1 MSALDEFMDEM
12 QQKKAEQQSTS
23 EKRYYWL
30 KLPVDFFRQ
39 KEIKKLRRIP
49 GGDTYTIIYQKMLLL
64 SLETGGRLYYEGV
77 EEDFASELALDID
90 EDVEAVKITIQFLMA
105 NNILFQNNV
114 VEFELLTAHEMTGSE
129 TDAARRKRKSRA
141 NKLMLEAATSTFLQ
155 DKM

>member
-1 MSALDEFMDEM
+1 MSALDEFMDEI
-12 QQKKAEQQSTS
+12 QQKKAEQQSTG

-141 NKLMLEAATSTFLQ
+141 NKLMLEAATSALLQ
-155 DKM
+155 G

>member
-1 MSALDEFMDEM
+1 ML
-12 QQKKAEQQSTS
+12 TS
-23 EKRYYWL
+23 LAFYG
-30 KLPVDFFRQ
+30 DTIFRQ

-77 EEDFASELALDID
+77 EEDFASELAIDID

-141 NKLMLEAATSTFLQ
+141 NKLMLEAATSTLLQ
-155 DKM
+155 D

>member
-1 MSALDEFMDEM
+1 M
-12 QQKKAEQQSTS
+12 
-23 EKRYYWL
+23 
-30 KLPVDFFRQ
+30 
-39 KEIKKLRRIP
+39 
-49 GGDTYTIIYQKMLLL
+49 
-64 SLETGGRLYYEGV
+64 YYEGV

-141 NKLMLEAATSTFLQ
+141 SKLMLEAATSTLLQ
-155 DKM
+155 G

>member
-12 QQKKAEQQSTS
+12 QQKKAEQQVTN

-141 NKLMLEAATSTFLQ
+141 NKLMLEAATSTLLQ
-155 DKM
+155 GQM